1 MEKALVAAKKN
12 DGTRET
18 ALQVTITQAL
28 GAIGEGRTLLQP
40 GSRVTPCRTLSL
52 GNGLNKKAIKR

>member
-1 MEKALVAAKKN
+1 MEKALVAAKKG

-28 GAIGEGRTLLQP
+28 GAIGEGRALLQP
-40 GSRVTPCRTLSL
+40 GSRVTLVALR
-52 GNGLNKKAIKR
+52 A

>member
-28 GAIGEGRTLLQP
+28 GAIGEGQALLQL
-40 GSRVTPCRTLSL
+40 GSRVTPCRTPSM
-52 GNGLNKKAIKR
+52 GNGLSKKAIKR